1 MPKFFYHSKDLF
13 NPRSKQLLEQKYSK
27 TTKTLKLLLRRQ
39 VIEPQNTTCEE
50 EKLFGGI
57 LVGIPTFTAFNPE
70 NNQLLSLCYQFL
82 SWRERS

>member
-13 NPRSKQLLEQKYSK
+13 NPCSKQLLEQKYSK
-27 TTKTLKLLLRRQ
+27 ITKTLKLLLRHQ
-39 VIEPQNTTCEE
+39 VIEPQNTACEE
-50 EKLFGGI
+50 EKLFWGI

-70 NNQLLSLCYQFL
+70 NNQALSLCYQFL